1 MPGGPAQCLQLPVTA
16 CSPAGIRLKFG
27 RCTRAGVAMRSRLF
41 ALALLLLP
49 APALAGVKEKVAALA
64 SSGLVLVMDAEGN
77 ELVAQ
82 NVDEPFVPASVTKI
96 VTAWLAMNVL
106 GGDYRFETRFYLDA
120 KRVLYVRGGGDP
132 FLISEELA
140 PLATEL
146 VAAVGKKPIT
156 GIVLDASYYPSNLRI
171 PGIEET
177 GEAYNALNSALAVN
191 FNTISAVRGGNKVR
205 SAEKQTPITPL
216 AIAQFRARGPN
227 GSGRISLSDDPA
239 VSLQYA
245 GELIAAFIERAGG
258 SVKGKISTG
267 TVPEVLKPV
276 YVHRQSRTLSKI
288 LAELLRASNNFLA
301 NQVFLE
307 IGGHRLGGPVSLEKS
322 LQVANEMLAAHG
334 LATAIHLEEGSGIS
348 RDNHFT
354 ARGLAKVL
362 ELFAPH
368 ANLLQGH
375 DGGMNKT
382 GTMEGVRTLAG
393 YADTSSH
400 GQVRFVISLAS
411 NDGEMR
417 FRLLRAIESGL

>member
-1 MPGGPAQCLQLPVTA
+1 MW
-16 CSPAGIRLKFG
+16 
-27 RCTRAGVAMRSRLF
+27 SRLF
-41 ALALLLLP
+41 ALALLLIP
-49 APALAGVKEKVAALA
+49 APALAEVKEKVAALA
-64 SSGLVLVMDAEGN
+64 PQALVLVVDAEGN

-82 NVDEPFVPASVTKI
+82 NADEPFVPASVTKI
-96 VTAWLAMNVL
+96 VTAWLAMEVL
-106 GGDYRFETRFYLDA
+106 GGDYRFETRFYLDH
-120 KRVLYVRGGGDP
+120 KRALYVRGGGDP

-140 PLATEL
+140 PLATDL

-171 PGIEET
+171 PGIENTNES
-177 GEAYNALNSALAVN
+177 YNAPNSALAVN
-191 FNTISAVRGGNKVR
+191 FNTVSAVRSGNKVR
-205 SAEKQTPITPL
+205 SAEKQTPITPI
-216 AIAQFRARGPN
+216 AISQFRLRGPK
-227 GSGRISLSDDPA
+227 GTGRISLSQDRT

-245 GELIAAFIERAGG
+245 GELIAAFIAQAGG

-267 TVPEVLKPV
+267 TVPAGLEPV
-276 YVHRQSRTLSKI
+276 YVHLQSRTLSEI
-288 LAELLRASNNFLA
+288 LVELLRASNNYIA

-307 IGGHRLGGPVSLEKS
+307 IGAHRLGGPVSLEKS
-322 LQVANEMLAAHG
+322 LQVANEMLAARG
-334 LATAIHLEEGSGIS
+334 LAAATHLEEGSGIS

-368 ANLLQGH
+368 ADLLRGR

-382 GTMEGVRTLAG
+382 GSLEGVRTLAG

-400 GQVRFVISLAS
+400 GRVRFVIALTS

-417 FRLLRAIESGL
+417 FRLLREIQSGL